1 VETEDKK
8 RIKMKKIPVIVI
20 SVLFM
25 FSCTESQSFRL
36 PVEVKLQSGLI
47 TGVPGRYPAI
57 MVFKGI
63 PYAEPPVG
71 NLRWQPPQPG
81 ESWKGIRACSK
92 FGPNAMQAPQAPF
105 MMWSEEFIIDTSLGY
120 SEDCLTLNVWTDAES
135 SDGKRPVLLFIHGGA
150 YTSGGSSCE
159 VYDGEGLAKKGVVVV
174 TINYRLGIFG
184 FFTHPSLSSES
195 ENKVSGNYGILDMI

>member
-1 VETEDKK
+1 
-8 RIKMKKIPVIVI
+8 MKKIPVIVI

-71 NLRWQPPQPG
+71 NLRWQPPQPV

-105 MMWSEEFIIDTSLGY
+105 MMWSEEFIIDTSLGTAKTALPLMCGLMQNHPMGKDLFY
-120 SEDCLTLNVWTDAES
+120 SSFTEGPIPAVDH
-135 SDGKRPVLLFIHGGA
+135 PVKYMMEKDLQ
-150 YTSGGSSCE
+150 
-159 VYDGEGLAKKGVVVV
+159 K
-174 TINYRLGIFG
+174 
-184 FFTHPSLSSES
+184 
-195 ENKVSGNYGILDMI
+195 KVSL